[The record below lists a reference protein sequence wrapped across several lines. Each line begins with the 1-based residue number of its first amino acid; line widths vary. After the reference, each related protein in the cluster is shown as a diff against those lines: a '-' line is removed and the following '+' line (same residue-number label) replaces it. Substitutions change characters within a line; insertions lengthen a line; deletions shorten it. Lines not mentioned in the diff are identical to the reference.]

1 MSHKSTHIPAIIQEW
16 LVLQFIKVLV
26 QVHERDRY
34 GHLRGVFACIGPA
47 TGPIQAPAKS
57 IGKASK
63 WPESRL
69 VES

>member
-1 MSHKSTHIPAIIQEW
+1 MSHKSTHIAAIIQEW
-16 LVLQFIKVLV
+16 LVFPFIKVLV

-63 WPESRL
+63 WPESRQ